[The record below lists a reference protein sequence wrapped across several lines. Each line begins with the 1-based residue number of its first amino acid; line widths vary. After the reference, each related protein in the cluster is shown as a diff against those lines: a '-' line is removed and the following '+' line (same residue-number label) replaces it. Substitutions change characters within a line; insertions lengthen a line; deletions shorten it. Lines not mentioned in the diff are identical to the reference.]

1 MFTGL
6 IEATGR
12 VATVDSGDGA
22 APGKRLRIATPLGAE
37 LRPGDSIAVD
47 GVCLTVT
54 TADAGGFSA
63 TVSPETLRVTTL
75 AHSAEGGVVNLERP
89 LQAGARLGGH
99 FVLGHVD
106 AVGRIAR
113 FTRDGECHWLD
124 IDLPPHL
131 APLAIPKGSIA
142 VNGISLTVAS
152 LAGERVGIQIV
163 PFTFEHTSLHAA
175 RAGDF
180 VNLEMDM
187 IGKYI
192 ARLLEARAEVVQ

>member
-12 VATVDSGDGA
+12 VEAVGSSDAG

-54 TADAGGFSA
+54 ASDATGFSA

-75 AHSAEGGVVNLERP
+75 AGASEGRVVNLERP

-99 FVLGHVD
+99 FVMGHVD

-113 FTRDGECHWLD
+113 FSREGDCHWLD
-124 IDLPPHL
+124 IDLPTQL
-131 APLAIPKGSIA
+131 APLAIPKGSIS

-152 LAGERVGIQIV
+152 LNGDRVGIQIV
-163 PFTFEHTSLHAA
+163 PFTFEHTSLSEA
-175 RAGDF
+175 RAGDA

-192 ARLLEARAEVVQ
+192 ARFLEARAEVIQ

>member
-12 VATVDSGDGA
+12 IDRVDADDTA
-22 APGKRLRIATPLGAE
+22 APGRRVRIATPLGGE
-37 LRPGDSIAVD
+37 LRPGDSIGVD
-47 GVCLTVT
+47 GVCLTVSI
-54 TADAGGFSA
+54 ADADGFSA
-63 TVSPETLRVTTL
+63 TISPETLRVTTL
-75 AHSAEGGVVNLERP
+75 ANTAEGHLVNLERP

-142 VNGISLTVAS
+142 VNGI
-152 LAGERVGIQIV
+152 
-163 PFTFEHTSLHAA
+163 
-175 RAGDF
+175 
-180 VNLEMDM
+180 
-187 IGKYI
+187 
-192 ARLLEARAEVVQ
+192 